1 MVPMRNTPMPPRAK
15 PLKSSSSLKVGQT
28 PPKAG
33 SALTRGPSAKLA
45 RSGRLAPTAV
55 SRRTRLA
62 RTRLRARAPKAKRWI
77 VARTDLAYRDYVR
90 GFPCDV
96 RGVAGHVCVGPIDP
110 HHVKTRGS
118 GGGDE
123 ANLTALCRAAHTELH
138 QIGRHSFARKYG
150 VKLVEIA
157 MQRWQGYVGAE
168 WAA

>member
-1 MVPMRNTPMPPRAK
+1 VGLTVKRTPFDQRTR
-15 PLKSSSSLKVGQT
+15 T
-28 PPKAG
+28 P
-33 SALTRGPSAKLA
+33 LA
-45 RSGRLAPTAV
+45 RGTKPKRGVGLAT
-55 SRRTRLA
+55 

-77 VARTDLAYRDYVR
+77 VARTDMAYRDYVR

-96 RGVAGHVCVGPIDP
+96 RAKAGHVCVGPIDP

-150 VKLVEIA
+150 VDLPAVA
-157 MQRWQGYVGAE
+157 AGRWNLYLNGA
-168 WAA
+168 AAA